1 MLMNRDFTNDEIKER
16 YGLEP
21 YEWDPSLVNSMAAI
35 VGKDMPDRDAYAN
48 ALLRDGTES
57 FMRQM
62 SDAEM
67 QDVAPEGYIGDELHD
82 AISQATWGGVIIDN
96 PTMAL
101 IQDADDRHIIPFGG
115 TSLASTYYELHQV
128 DDGEIAYLRRDMHMP
143 QPTDDEI
150 KRHYG
155 LEPDEWLGSLAD
167 KVRTVINKG
176 EPERDQH
183 VNALLRDGAIRVEE
197 KIEYSKDF
205 YERSGWLE
213 PFVNDECDHL
223 YGAAMEAAWSGILI
237 DDEAMAEISKI
248 ERDYVRPLGKPTL
261 VQDYAQLHD
270 LNNARAYYR
279 QNAAQM
285 RQAQSSKPASQPV
298 QSVSAHP
305 AQSAGP
311 NVSDVH
317 RSEPVRVGDVAKQWM
332 ASMGRGVDGR
342 PLAPSSD
349 SQKTSGTIQAALPGT
364 SIKVGRAP
372 HVPST
377 PRHASV
383 PAPQE
388 HREHGAASFEL

>member
-1 MLMNRDFTNDEIKER
+1 MLMDRNLTNDEIRQR

-21 YEWDPSLVNSMAAI
+21 YEWDSSLVNSMAAI

-48 ALLRDGTES
+48 ALLRDGTKS

-115 TSLASTYYELHQV
+115 ASLASTYYEFHQV

-155 LEPDEWLGSLAD
+155 LEPDEWMGSLAD

-183 VNALLRDGAIRVEE
+183 VNALLRDGAIRVGE
-197 KIEYSKDF
+197 KIEYSKDS

-223 YGAAMEAAWSGILI
+223 YGAAIEAAWSGILI
-237 DDEAMAEISKI
+237 DDEAMAEISKV
-248 ERDYVRPLGKPTL
+248 ERDYVRPLGKPTM

-279 QNAAQM
+279 QNMAQM
-285 RQAQSSKPASQPV
+285 QQSQHENVSSQPA
-298 QSVSAHP
+298 QASLPETSVR
-305 AQSAGP
+305 AQRGP
-311 NVSDVH
+311 GQ
-317 RSEPVRVGDVAKQWM
+317 PVRVGDVAKQWM
-332 ASMGRGVDGR
+332 ASMGRGEDGR
-342 PLAPSSD
+342 PLVPSSG
-349 SQKTSGTIQAALPGT
+349 SQKGSGTIQAVLPGS
-364 SIKVGRAP
+364 SIKVGSAP
-372 HVPST
+372 RVPST
-377 PRHASV
+377 TRRMGA
-383 PAPQE
+383 PATQQARRDE
-388 HREHGAASFEL
+388 ASFEL

>member
-1 MLMNRDFTNDEIKER
+1 MLMDRNLTNDEIRQR

-48 ALLRDGTES
+48 ALLRDGTKS

-67 QDVAPEGYIGDELHD
+67 LDVAPEEYIGDELHD

-101 IQDADDRHIIPFGG
+101 IQDADDRHVIPFGG

-183 VNALLRDGAIRVEE
+183 VNALLRDGAIRVGE
-197 KIEYSKDF
+197 KIEHSKDF

-213 PFVNDECDHL
+213 PYVNDECDHL

-279 QNAAQM
+279 QNMAQM
-285 RQAQSSKPASQPV
+285 QQSQRE
-298 QSVSAHP
+298 SVSPQP
-305 AQSAGP
+305 AQASVPAASVRAQRGP
-311 NVSDVH
+311 GQ
-317 RSEPVRVGDVAKQWM
+317 PVRVGDVAKQWM
-332 ASMGRGVDGR
+332 ASMGRGTDGR
-342 PLAPSSD
+342 PLAPSPE
-349 SQKTSGTIQAALPGT
+349 SQKASGTIQAALPGS
-364 SIKVGRAP
+364 SIKVGSAP
-372 HVPST
+372 RVPST
-377 PRHASV
+377 TRRMGA
-383 PAPQE
+383 PAPQQARHDE
-388 HREHGAASFEL
+388 ASFEL

>member
-1 MLMNRDFTNDEIKER
+1 MLMNRDLTNDEIKER

-35 VGKDMPDRDAYAN
+35 VGKDMPDRDVYAN
-48 ALLRDGTES
+48 ALLRDGAKS

-62 SDAEM
+62 SDAVM
-67 QDVAPEGYIGDELHD
+67 LDVAPEGYIGDELHD

-101 IQDADDRHIIPFGG
+101 IQDADDEHVIPFGG
-115 TSLASTYYELHQV
+115 VSLASTYYELHQV
-128 DDGEIAYLRRDMHMP
+128 DDGEINHLRRDMHMP
-143 QPTDDEI
+143 QPSDDEI

-183 VNALLRDGAIRVEE
+183 VNALLRDGAIRVGE
-197 KIEYSKDF
+197 KIEHSKDF

-237 DDEAMAEISKI
+237 DDEAMSEISKI
-248 ERDYVRPLGKPTL
+248 ERDYVRPYGKPTL

-279 QNAAQM
+279 QNMAQM
-285 RQAQSSKPASQPV
+285 QQSQHEN
-298 QSVSAHP
+298 VSPQP
-305 AQSAGP
+305 AQASVPAASVRAQRGP
-311 NVSDVH
+311 GQ
-317 RSEPVRVGDVAKQWM
+317 PVRVGDVAKQWM
-332 ASMGRGVDGR
+332 ASMGRGTDGR
-342 PLAPSSD
+342 PLAPSSE
-349 SQKTSGTIQAALPGT
+349 SQKTQGTIQAALPGS
-364 SIKVGRAP
+364 SIRVGSTPR
-372 HVPST
+372 VPST
-377 PRHASV
+377 TRRMGVS
-383 PAPQE
+383 APQQTRRDE
-388 HREHGAASFEL
+388 ASFEL

>member
-1 MLMNRDFTNDEIKER
+1 MLMDRNLTNDEIRQR
-16 YGLEP
+16 YGLES

-48 ALLRDGTES
+48 ALLRDGTKS

-101 IQDADDRHIIPFGG
+101 IQDADDRHVIPFGG

-183 VNALLRDGAIRVEE
+183 VNALLRDGAIRVGE
-197 KIEYSKDF
+197 KIEHSKDF

-237 DDEAMAEISKI
+237 DDEAMVEISKI

-279 QNAAQM
+279 QNMAQM
-285 RQAQSSKPASQPV
+285 QQSQHEN
-298 QSVSAHP
+298 VSS
-305 AQSAGP
+305 QSAQASVPAASVRAQRGP
-311 NVSDVH
+311 GQ
-317 RSEPVRVGDVAKQWM
+317 PVRVGDVAKQWM

-342 PLAPSSD
+342 PLAPSPE
-349 SQKTSGTIQAALPGT
+349 SQKTQGTIRAALPGS
-364 SIKVGRAP
+364 SIKVGSAP
-372 HVPST
+372 RVPST
-377 PRHASV
+377 TRRMGA
-383 PAPQE
+383 PAPQQARRDE
-388 HREHGAASFEL
+388 ASFEL

>member
-1 MLMNRDFTNDEIKER
+1 MDRNLTNDEIRQR

-21 YEWDPSLVNSMAAI
+21 YEWDPSLVNTMAAI
-35 VGKDMPDRDAYAN
+35 VGKDMPDRDVYAN
-48 ALLRDGTES
+48 TLLRDGTEY

-115 TSLASTYYELHQV
+115 ASLASTYYELHQV

-150 KRHYG
+150 KRYYG
-155 LEPDEWLGSLAD
+155 LGPDEWLGSLAD

-176 EPERDQH
+176 EPERDQY
-183 VNALLRDGAIRVEE
+183 VNALLRDGAIRVGE
-197 KIEYSKDF
+197 KIEYSKDS

-223 YGAAMEAAWSGILI
+223 YGAAIEAAWSGILI
-237 DDEAMAEISKI
+237 EDEAMAEISKI

-279 QNAAQM
+279 QSVA
-285 RQAQSSKPASQPV
+285 REHQAQSDKPVSQPV
-298 QSVSAHP
+298 QSVSARP
-305 AQSAGP
+305 VQSAGP

-342 PLAPSSD
+342 PLPSRSG
-349 SQKTSGTIQAALPGT
+349 SQKGSGTISAALPGS

-377 PRHASV
+377 ARHASV

-388 HREHGAASFEL
+388 HRERGGASFEL

>member
-1 MLMNRDFTNDEIKER
+1 MLMNRDLTNDEIRQR

-35 VGKDMPDRDAYAN
+35 VGKDMPDRDVYAN
-48 ALLRDGTES
+48 ALLRDGTKS

-115 TSLASTYYELHQV
+115 ASLASTYYELHQV

-183 VNALLRDGAIRVEE
+183 VNALLRDGAIRVGE

-279 QNAAQM
+279 QNMAQM
-285 RQAQSSKPASQPV
+285 RQAQSSKPVPEPV
-298 QSVSAHP
+298 QSVSAYP
-305 AQSAGP
+305 TQSAGP

-342 PLAPSSD
+342 PLPSQSGA
-349 SQKTSGTIQAALPGT
+349 QKASGTIQAALPGT

-377 PRHASV
+377 ARPASV

-388 HREHGAASFEL
+388 YRERGGASFEL

>member
-1 MLMNRDFTNDEIKER
+1 MLMNRDLTNDEIRQR

-21 YEWDPSLVNSMAAI
+21 YEWTSTLDGTMAAI
-35 VGKDMPDRDAYAN
+35 VGKDMPDRDVYAN
-48 ALLRDGTES
+48 ALLRDGAKS

-101 IQDADDRHIIPFGG
+101 IQDADDRHVIPFGG
-115 TSLASTYYELHQV
+115 ASLASTYYEIHRV

-167 KVRTVINKG
+167 KVRTVINKN
-176 EPERDQH
+176 EPEKDQH
-183 VNALLRDGAIRVEE
+183 VNALLRDGAIRVGE

-223 YGAAMEAAWSGILI
+223 YGAAIEAAWSGILI
-237 DDEAMAEISKI
+237 DDEAMAEISKV
-248 ERDYVRPLGKPTL
+248 ERDYVRPFGKPTL

-279 QNAAQM
+279 QNAIQM
-285 RQAQSSKPASQPV
+285 QQSQHENVSSQPA
-298 QSVSAHP
+298 QASVP
-305 AQSAGP
+305 AASVRGQRGP
-311 NVSDVH
+311 GQ
-317 RSEPVRVGDVAKQWM
+317 PVRVGDVAKQWM
-332 ASMGRGVDGR
+332 ASMGRGTDGR
-342 PLAPSSD
+342 PLASSSE
-349 SQKTSGTIQAALPGT
+349 SQKTQGTIQAALPGS
-364 SIKVGRAP
+364 SIKVGSAP
-372 HVPST
+372 RVPST
-377 PRHASV
+377 TRRMGA
-383 PAPQE
+383 PAPQQARRDE
-388 HREHGAASFEL
+388 ASFEL

>member
-1 MLMNRDFTNDEIKER
+1 MDRNLTNDEIKER

-48 ALLRDGTES
+48 ALLRDGTKS

-115 TSLASTYYELHQV
+115 ASLASTYYELHQV

-167 KVRTVINKG
+167 KVRTAINKG

-183 VNALLRDGAIRVEE
+183 VNALLRDGAIRVGE
-197 KIEYSKDF
+197 KIEHSKDF

-237 DDEAMAEISKI
+237 DDEAMAEISKV
-248 ERDYVRPLGKPTL
+248 ERDYVRPYGKTTM
-261 VQDYAQLHD
+261 VRDYAQLHD

-279 QNAAQM
+279 QNMAQM
-285 RQAQSSKPASQPV
+285 QQSQRE
-298 QSVSAHP
+298 SVSPQP
-305 AQSAGP
+305 AQASVPAASVRAQRGP
-311 NVSDVH
+311 GQ
-317 RSEPVRVGDVAKQWM
+317 PVRVGDVAKQWM

-342 PLAPSSD
+342 PLAPSSE
-349 SQKTSGTIQAALPGT
+349 SQKTQGTIQAALPGS
-364 SIKVGRAP
+364 SIKVGSAP
-372 HVPST
+372 RVPST
-377 PRHASV
+377 TRRMGA
-383 PAPQE
+383 PAPQQARRDE
-388 HREHGAASFEL
+388 ASFEL

>member
-1 MLMNRDFTNDEIKER
+1 MLMDRNLTNDEIKER

-48 ALLRDGTES
+48 ALLRDGTKS

-115 TSLASTYYELHQV
+115 ASLASTYYELHQV

-183 VNALLRDGAIRVEE
+183 VNALLRDGAIRVGE
-197 KIEYSKDF
+197 KIEHSKDF

-248 ERDYVRPLGKPTL
+248 ERDYVRSLGKPTL

-279 QNAAQM
+279 QNMAQM
-285 RQAQSSKPASQPV
+285 QQSQHEN
-298 QSVSAHP
+298 VSPQP
-305 AQSAGP
+305 AQASVPVASVRAQRGP
-311 NVSDVH
+311 GQ
-317 RSEPVRVGDVAKQWM
+317 PVRVGDVAKQWM
-332 ASMGRGVDGR
+332 ASMGRGTDGR
-342 PLAPSSD
+342 PLAPSSE
-349 SQKTSGTIQAALPGT
+349 SQKTQGTIQAALPGS
-364 SIKVGRAP
+364 SIKVGSAP
-372 HVPST
+372 RVPST
-377 PRHASV
+377 TRRMGA
-383 PAPQE
+383 PATQQARRDE
-388 HREHGAASFEL
+388 ASFEL

>member
-1 MLMNRDFTNDEIKER
+1 MLMDRNLTNDEIRQR
-16 YGLEP
+16 YGLES

-35 VGKDMPDRDAYAN
+35 VGKDMPNRDAYAN
-48 ALLRDGTES
+48 ALLRDGTKS

-67 QDVAPEGYIGDELHD
+67 LDVAPEEYIGDELHD

-101 IQDADDRHIIPFGG
+101 IQDADDRHVIPFGG

-183 VNALLRDGAIRVEE
+183 VNALLRDGAIRVGE
-197 KIEYSKDF
+197 KIEHSKNF

-213 PFVNDECDHL
+213 PYVNDECDHL

-237 DDEAMAEISKI
+237 DDEAMDEISKI
-248 ERDYVRPLGKPTL
+248 ERDYVRPYGKSTL

-279 QNAAQM
+279 QNMAQM
-285 RQAQSSKPASQPV
+285 QQSQHEN
-298 QSVSAHP
+298 VSS
-305 AQSAGP
+305 QSAQASVPAASVRAQRGP
-311 NVSDVH
+311 GQ
-317 RSEPVRVGDVAKQWM
+317 PVRVGDVAKQWM

-342 PLAPSSD
+342 PLAPSSG
-349 SQKTSGTIQAALPGT
+349 SQKTQGTIQAALPGS
-364 SIKVGRAP
+364 SIKVGSAP
-372 HVPST
+372 RVSST
-377 PRHASV
+377 TRRMGAPASQQ
-383 PAPQE
+383 ARRDE
-388 HREHGAASFEL
+388 ASFEL